1 MVKILPSNA
10 GGSGLIS
17 GWENKIAHAWGP
29 KNQNIKQKQCC
40 NKLYKDDLLSL
51 VHGPF
56 LMSLKPLLPLFHLIS
71 CLSYLPY
78 KKMSLWLAA
87 LGLHCSMRAFSTCSQ
102 QGLLSSCSTRASH
115 CGGFSCFGGRD
126 LDMWASVVAALH
138 ASTLD
143 SRVWAQQLWCTALVA
158 PRAVESSRTRDRTHV
173 PCLGRQILIPCT
185 TREVPASVL

>member
-10 GGSGLIS
+10 GGSDFIS

-40 NKLYKDDLLSL
+40 NKLHKGDLHSL

-78 KKMSLWLAA
+78 KKRLCLAA
-87 LGLHCSMRAFSTCSQ
+87 LGLHCSMRAFSTCSE
-102 QGLLSSCSTRASH
+102 QGLLFTAASRFLTAVSPLVEHRLQALGLQQSQRVGWQLQLPGST
-115 CGGFSCFGGRD
+115 
-126 LDMWASVVAALH
+126 VQ
-138 ASTLD
+138 
-143 SRVWAQQLWCTALVA
+143 AQ
-158 PRAVESSRTRDRTHV
+158 
-173 PCLGRQILIPCT
+173 
-185 TREVPASVL
+185 

>member
-1 MVKILPSNA
+1 MPSNA

-40 NKLYKDDLLSL
+40 NKLHKDDLLSL

-56 LMSLKPLLPLFHLIS
+56 LMSLKPLLLLFHLIS

-78 KKMSLWLAA
+78 KKRLYVW
-87 LGLHCSMRAFSTCSQ
+87 HCSMRAFSTCSE
-102 QGLLSSCSTRASH
+102 QGLLSSCSMPASH

-158 PRAVESSRTRDRTHV
+158 PRAVESSRTRDRTYV
-173 PCLGRQILIPCT
+173 PCLGRQILIPCP
-185 TREVPASVL
+185 TREVPASLL